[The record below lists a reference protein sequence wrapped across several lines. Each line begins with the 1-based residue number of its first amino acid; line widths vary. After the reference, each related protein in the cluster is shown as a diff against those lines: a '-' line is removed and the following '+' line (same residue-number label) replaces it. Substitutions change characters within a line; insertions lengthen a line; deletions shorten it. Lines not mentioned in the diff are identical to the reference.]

1 MAVTALTRH
10 NGRGFSKELSGSTLG
25 WSCTIIEIA
34 RSRTSDQPPAQPHVI
49 QPSASA
55 LLLAARLHGIAWPTG
70 GRWLRTLCS
79 CNRVKTLTGRVCWSR
94 QPEDAACWW
103 ER

>member
-34 RSRTSDQPPAQPHVI
+34 RSRTSAPTARSTACHSTFRKRPAARCKVAWHRM
-49 QPSASA
+49 ANGWT
-55 LLLAARLHGIAWPTG
+55 LAAHTVQL
-70 GRWLRTLCS
+70 
-79 CNRVKTLTGRVCWSR
+79 
-94 QPEDAACWW
+94 QPCKDSDWACVLEQAA
-103 ER
+103 